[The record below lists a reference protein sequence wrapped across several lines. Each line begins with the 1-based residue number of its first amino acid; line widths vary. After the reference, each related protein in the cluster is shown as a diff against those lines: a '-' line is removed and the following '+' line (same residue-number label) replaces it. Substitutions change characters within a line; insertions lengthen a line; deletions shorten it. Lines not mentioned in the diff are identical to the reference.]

1 MSCHV
6 PWWII
11 IVQLQS
17 YSFYKGMC
25 VCKTLS
31 PRPHH
36 RLLIQHPASSAWP
49 WGIVLLG
56 RMLSYKKS
64 ERYIPAFPTTLNHEG
79 AVVTYMLP
87 EKITEGILEVPAI
100 QFKAKVIPTTSSLKG
115 FAEEISIIRLQG

>member
-11 IVQLQS
+11 ILQLQS
-17 YSFYKGMC
+17 YSFYKGLC
-25 VCKTLS
+25 VCKTLPPTTTS
-31 PRPHH
+31 SSSI
-36 RLLIQHPASSAWP
+36 RLLQHGPGAY
-49 WGIVLLG
+49 VLLG
-56 RMLSYKKS
+56 GMLSYKKS
-64 ERYIPAFPTTLNHEG
+64 ERYIPCFPTTLNHEG